1 MTLQK
6 LDLSVCF
13 AARRFGGER
22 AASEEIRFGEDLH
35 FRAIERGIDET

>member
-6 LDLSVCF
+6 SDLSVGF

-22 AASEEIRFGEDLH
+22 VASEEIRFGEDLH
-35 FRAIERGIDET
+35 FRAIEGAIDET